1 MAGVDEHGVRAHA
14 GSLAPGGV
22 VGDGRYRLLAQFG
35 ADEGTNAQF
44 WRARDG
50 QLSRDV
56 ALTILLGDAADSQA
70 AGAARTTIDR
80 AMHAAH
86 FHHESLARILDVL
99 SLGHGIA
106 SSEGVLG
113 MVISE
118 WTPGTDLLD
127 LIADGPV
134 PPGTAAALVETL
146 VTGVDEAHHK
156 GLVLGVDHPQRFRL
170 TPEGSLRLAFPGPT
184 ARATLREDVMGL
196 GALLYLLLTGRWPL
210 RGSPSALPAAP
221 VGPDGALVPPRVLA
235 PSVPAEL
242 SSVAVRSL
250 DDSGPGG
257 IRTSAA
263 ILQVL
268 DKVATN
274 EPDTRLMSPVGT
286 GAESEGSAAQGHDDD
301 DDTELWTTK
310 KPVRDPRRQ
319 KRLMTAAIV
328 LVVATIAI
336 AVWIITQVIGF
347 FTGSDESTSGPKVV
361 TSQSAPPPKKSAA
374 PPPKSQQKR
383 PPGPLSPSDVRV
395 FNVTGTPDYPNEADL
410 ATDGDPATEWQTESY
425 FQDFPALKPGEG
437 LMSTF
442 DEPTKFSEVDI
453 TTHDPGA
460 VVEIRSADS
469 ANPMSIDDTKVVSS
483 HAALG
488 DGLTKFQLNQQQ
500 PSKHLLVW
508 ITHLPGSGQHHKAS
522 LAEIRYLPAK

>member
-1 MAGVDEHGVRAHA
+1 MAGVGEHGVRAHA

-22 VGDGRYRLLAQFG
+22 IGDGRYRLLAQFG
-35 ADEGTNAQF
+35 ADERMNAQF

-50 QLSRDV
+50 QLARDV
-56 ALTILLGDAADSQA
+56 AVTIILGDASDSQA
-70 AGAARTTIDR
+70 AGAARSTLDR
-80 AMHAAH
+80 AMHAAQ

-106 SSEGVLG
+106 ASEGVLG

-118 WTPGTDLLD
+118 WTPGTDVLD

-146 VTGVDEAHHK
+146 ATGVDEAHHK

-184 ARATLREDVMGL
+184 PRSTLRQDVMGL

-210 RGSPSALPAAP
+210 RGGPAALPAAP
-221 VGPDGALVPPRVLA
+221 VGPDGALVPPRTLA

-250 DDSGPGG
+250 EESSSGG

-268 DKVATN
+268 DRIATD
-274 EPDTRLMSPVGT
+274 EPDTRLMSAIGSDSAT
-286 GAESEGSAAQGHDDD
+286 RAEPDEDD
-301 DDTELWTTK
+301 ELWTTK
-310 KPVRDPRRQ
+310 KPVKDPRR
-319 KRLMTAAIV
+319 RRRVMIAAIV
-328 LVVATIAI
+328 LVVATVAI
-336 AVWIITQVIGF
+336 AVWIVTQVIGF
-347 FTGSDESTSGPKVV
+347 FFDSDSATTGPKAV
-361 TSQSAPPPKKSAA
+361 TSSTPPPSAPAA
-374 PPPKSQQKR
+374 PPPSSAAK
-383 PPGPLSPSDVRV
+383 PPAGPTSPTDVTV
-395 FNVTGTPDYPNEADL
+395 FNVQGTPDYPGKAKL
-410 ATDGDPATEWQTESY
+410 AVDGDPGTEWHTESY

-437 LMSTF
+437 LIATF
-442 DEPTKFSEVDI
+442 DKTTKFSEVDV

-469 ANPMSIDDTKVVSS
+469 PHPTSVADTTVVSS
-483 HAALG
+483 PATLAN
-488 DGLTKFQLNQQQ
+488 GLTKIQLNQQK
-500 PSKHLLVW
+500 PSRHLLVW
-508 ITHLPGSGQHHKAS
+508 ITHLPGDGSHHRAS
-522 LAEIRYLPAK
+522 LAEISYLPAR